1 MSRRQTEKRI
11 GLVLTGGGARAAY
24 QAGVLK
30 GIQEILGETVD
41 NSPFDIFVGASAG
54 AINSTFLAAQ
64 NGHFSTGVEA
74 LCQVWGELRS
84 EQVIRADFLSLSAL
98 SMRWLRDLSLGG
110 LLGSSR
116 SNHLIDARPL
126 GEFLAKH
133 INFKAIKRNIRS
145 GDVYGVAVSATNY
158 LTGATVVFFD
168 GSPAIEPWVRLSRVA
183 QRTSLTLRHLLA
195 SAAIPIFFEPVRL
208 HNNYYGDGCVR
219 LTSPLSPAI
228 RMGAERILAIG
239 VRHLRP
245 ENKTLMSQQGSMPDI
260 SLADVAGVML
270 NAAFLDALDLD
281 AERMQRINETAASLA
296 EEGRIHP
303 SQLRDIPLLVIRPS
317 QDLGTLASEE
327 FNRFS
332 PMLRYLLKG
341 IGASA
346 QKGWDLLSYL
356 AFDSAYTRHLMELGQ
371 ADALARR
378 DDIVTFFKD

>member
-1 MSRRQTEKRI
+1 MNRRQTEKKT

-30 GIQEILGETVD
+30 GIQEMLGETVE

-64 NGHFSTGVEA
+64 NGHFSTAVEA

-126 GEFLAKH
+126 GEFLAKQ

-158 LTGATVVFFD
+158 FTGATVIFFD
-168 GSPAIEPWVRLSRVA
+168 GSPAIESWIRLSRVA

-195 SAAIPIFFEPVRL
+195 SAAIPIFFEPVPL
-208 HNNYYGDGCVR
+208 NSTYYGDGCVR

-228 RMGAERILAIG
+228 RMGADRVLAIG
-239 VRHLRP
+239 VRHLHSEDNP
-245 ENKTLMSQQGSMPDI
+245 VTLQKGNMPDI
-260 SLADVAGVML
+260 SLADIAGVML

-296 EEGRIHP
+296 EEGRPHP

-341 IGASA
+341 IGASTE
-346 QKGWDLLSYL
+346 KGWDLLSYL

-378 DDIVTFFKD
+378 DDILEFFKD

>member
-1 MSRRQTEKRI
+1 MNRRQTEKRT

-30 GIQEILGETVD
+30 GIREMLGETGG

-64 NGHFSTGVEA
+64 NGHFSTAVEA

-145 GDVYGVAVSATNY
+145 GDVHGVAVSATNY
-158 LTGATVVFFD
+158 FTGATVVFFD
-168 GSPAIEPWVRLSRVA
+168 GSPAIESWVRLSRVA

-195 SAAIPIFFEPVRL
+195 SAAIPIFFEPVPL
-208 HNNYYGDGCVR
+208 HNTYYGDGCVR

-228 RMGAERILAIG
+228 RMGADRILAIG
-239 VRHLRP
+239 VRYLRP
-245 ENKTLMSQQGSMPDI
+245 ENNTVTLQKGNMPDI
-260 SLADVAGVML
+260 SLADIAGVML

-281 AERMQRINETAASLA
+281 AERMRRINETAASLA
-296 EEGRIHP
+296 QEGRAHP

-346 QKGWDLLSYL
+346 DKGWDLLSYL
-356 AFDSAYTRHLMELGQ
+356 AFDSAYTRHLMELGE
-371 ADALARR
+371 ADVLAQR
-378 DDIVTFFKD
+378 DDILEFFKD